1 MLMMMSVSS
10 SVQLGG

>member
-1 MLMMMSVSS
+1 MMMSVSS